1 MSDSKW
7 IPEIMYEETEEGLT
21 SKIPFIQVPTGE
33 EMPHLLF
40 VFESRDTG
48 ETEPGPSGEDLP
60 VTELDLHQYAS
71 MSILKERLNWVEYDN
86 VRFALGLE
94 PMATAAVKG
103 QQITSNIR
111 VALTA
116 DGEGDAFSNT
126 ATVPTSL
133 VPDEDAN

>member
-21 SKIPFIQVPTGE
+21 SKIPFVQVPAGE

-60 VTELDLHQYAS
+60 VTELDLHQYAN
-71 MSILKERLNWVEYDN
+71 MGVLKEKLTWVEYDN
-86 VRFALGLE
+86 IRCVLGLE
-94 PMATAAVKG
+94 PIATAAMKG
-103 QQITSNIR
+103 KKITSNIR
-111 VALTA
+111 VALSA
-116 DGEGDAFSNT
+116 EGDGDALSNT
-126 ATVPTSL
+126 NEP
-133 VPDEDAN
+133 E